1 MITWLQFSFRDQFRT
16 NHPQVNHDI
25 YKCYLHW
32 KCWCLDIT
40 CTTGAVSPRLNLLID
55 ITCWNDVFGLNSI
68 FWRPACQKMYWLSGT
83 RKGLQKRCMALL
95 CKDTNFYMLKN
106 LKISAKE
113 FPSYGHVCMAVSK
126 CTPSTFYGMKLT
138 HIFGVIPFNT
148 KYDRFLKNLA
158 F

>member
-1 MITWLQFSFRDQFRT
+1 
-16 NHPQVNHDI
+16 
-25 YKCYLHW
+25 
-32 KCWCLDIT
+32 
-40 CTTGAVSPRLNLLID
+40 
-55 ITCWNDVFGLNSI
+55 
-68 FWRPACQKMYWLSGT
+68 MYWLSGT
-83 RKGLQKRCMALL
+83 RKGLQKRFMALL
-95 CKDTNFYMLKN
+95 CKDTTFYMLKN
-106 LKISAKE
+106 LKISERE